1 MRSPALLTAWM
12 MAGLVGFMIVSILPA
27 EEPPAKAEGV
37 AVEVARERAKML
49 HDVYEATL
57 DVMHERYFHGDRA
70 MVPARAMEDVF
81 ARMSRRSQV
90 EARWIAVNTKAMSV
104 GHEPQ
109 SEFEKQ
115 AAKELT
121 AGQEEHELVEDGV
134 YQRAAPIQLGDS
146 CVACH
151 TGFFS
156 AQSKSPRLAG
166 LVIRIPVKE

>member
-1 MRSPALLTAWM
+1 
-12 MAGLVGFMIVSILPA
+12 
-27 EEPPAKAEGV
+27 
-37 AVEVARERAKML
+37 VEVARERAKML
-49 HDVYEATL
+49 HDVYASTL

-70 MVPARAMEDVF
+70 MVPARALEDVF
-81 ARMSRRSQV
+81 AQMSRRSKV

-104 GHEPQ
+104 GHEPA

-115 AAKELT
+115 AAKEMST
-121 AGQEEHELVEDGV
+121 GKAEHELVEKGV

-156 AQSKSPRLAG
+156 AQSKTQRLAG